1 MKRTLILL
9 FACLAM
15 VALLALPPRGALAAP
30 PPQGSTLSVVPDSSS
45 KSGQAGTS
53 VIYRVTISNSGT
65 VDETVKITLNNSE
78 YSVGVPGQIHVPVSS
93 PVVVDV
99 TVSIPSSAQSGN
111 SSAASLTFE
120 GLTSGSINP
129 LTLLTTVDAPPSTL
143 PQRPVVVIKS
153 YYAGTNTPKPGTSF
167 NLFLDLEN
175 KGGEEARDVKLTFM
189 SDSLLPEGTGGVLYA
204 AEMDSGGKKTVSQQ
218 IYISTSLIGSSVAS
232 LPVQMSYTDTNGTPY
247 TEAFNLT
254 ITLGAFAFGPTATP
268 TPTPT
273 AQSAVRPQLVV
284 GAYTTDVD
292 PLQPGSL
299 FALEMEVHNLGND
312 DADSV
317 TVVLGGGATVDNSG
331 TPQPGGTAGGSADLS
346 IFAPVGSS
354 NLLFMGDL
362 NSGASTKVSSR
373 LIVNV
378 SANPGAYQLKLSFVY
393 SNSKGVRMVDD
404 QVITLLIYRLPQLE
418 INFYMDPNPLMSGQP
433 NVLPVQITNL
443 GRTSAV
449 LGNMVVTSAAGDT
462 QNNISL
468 VGLLDP
474 GGSYP
479 WDVTFIPYQAGDATV
494 NVTINYTDDFNQ
506 PRQISHD
513 IPVNIIEGAPINGG
527 GGEGG
532 YFPGE
537 GGEMPPVI
545 EPVQETFWQKV
556 ARFFKGLFGLGS
568 DTPDESMP
576 VMPEGEVPTEG
587 DIIVVPGGGGKV
599 P

>member
-1 MKRTLILL
+1 M
-9 FACLAM
+9 
-15 VALLALPPRGALAAP
+15 
-30 PPQGSTLSVVPDSSS
+30 
-45 KSGQAGTS
+45 SG
-53 VIYRVTISNSGT
+53 Y
-65 VDETVKITLNNSE
+65 D
-78 YSVGVPGQIHVPVSS
+78 VGVAPNPVLVPANGSATVQ
-93 PVVVDV
+93 VA
-99 TVSIPSSAQSGN
+99 VSIPDGAAPGNNNVTTLNFVGSPPGTSA
-111 SSAASLTFE
+111 
-120 GLTSGSINP
+120 GLT
-129 LTLLTTVDAPPSTL
+129 LTTSVDAPPSTL

-167 NLFLDLEN
+167 NLFLELEN

-204 AEMDSGGKKTVSQQ
+204 AEINSGGKKTVSQQ
-218 IYISTSLIGSSVAS
+218 IYVGTSLIGQSVAS
-232 LPVQMSYTDTNGTPY
+232 LPVQMSYTDVTGAPY

-254 ITLGAFAFGPTATP
+254 ITLGAYAFGPTSTP

-299 FALEMEVHNLGND
+299 FALEMEVFNLGND

-331 TPQPGGTAGGSADLS
+331 TPQPGGTSGGSADLAV
-346 IFAPVGSS
+346 FAPVGSS
-354 NLLFMGDL
+354 NLIFLGDL
-362 NSGASTKVSSR
+362 NSGASTKVNSR

-393 SNSKGVRMVDD
+393 SNSKGQRMVDD

-443 GRTSAV
+443 GRNSAV
-449 LGNMVVTSAAGDT
+449 LGNLVVTSDAGDT

-479 WDVTFIPYQAGDATV
+479 WDVTFIPFQAGEATV

-506 PRQISHD
+506 PRQISQS
-513 IPVNIIEGAPINGG
+513 IPISVIEGAPMNAAA
-527 GGEGG
+527 
-532 YFPGE
+532 
-537 GGEMPPVI
+537 
-545 EPVQETFWQKV
+545 
-556 ARFFKGLFGLGS
+556 ARVNTSPARAARCPRYSSRCRRLSGRR
-568 DTPDESMP
+568 
-576 VMPEGEVPTEG
+576 
-587 DIIVVPGGGGKV
+587 
-599 P
+599 

>member
-1 MKRTLILL
+1 MKRTLIIL
-9 FACLAM
+9 FACLSM
-15 VALLALPPRGALAAP
+15 LTLLALPPSGALAAP
-30 PPQGSTLSVVPDSSS
+30 RLQGGTLNAEADDTT

-53 VIYRVTISNSGT
+53 VIYNVTIANSGLA
-65 VDETVKITLNNSE
+65 DETVKITWNSE
-78 YSVGVPGQIHVPVSS
+78 YSVGVPPQTTVPAGQQVAIEVA
-93 PVVVDV
+93 V
-99 TVSIPSSAQSGN
+99 TIPSSAQAGN
-111 SSAASLTFE
+111 SSAASLFFE
-120 GLTSGSINP
+120 GLASGSTDDI
-129 LTLLTTVDAPPSTL
+129 LLVTSVDAPPSTL

-153 YYAGTNTPKPGTSF
+153 YYADTNNPKPGTSF
-167 NLFLDLEN
+167 NLFLELEN
-175 KGGEEARDVKLTFM
+175 KGGEDARDVKLTFM
-189 SDSLLPEGTGGVLYA
+189 SDALLPEESGGVLYA
-204 AEMDSGGKKTVSQQ
+204 GGISSGNVKTVAQR
-218 IYISTSLIGSSVAS
+218 ILISTSLIGQSVAS
-232 LPVQMSYTDTNGTPY
+232 LPVQMVYSDAGGAPY

-254 ITLGAFAFGPTATP
+254 LTLGSYTFGPTSTP

-273 AQSAVRPQLVV
+273 SQAAVRPQLVV

-299 FALEMEVHNLGND
+299 FALEMEVFNLGND

-331 TPQPGGTAGGSADLS
+331 TPQPGGTSGGSADLAV
-346 IFAPVGSS
+346 FAPVGSS
-354 NLLFMGDL
+354 NLIFLGDL
-362 NSGASTKVSSR
+362 NAGASTKVNSR

-393 SNSKGVRMVDD
+393 SNSKGQRMVDD

-443 GRTSAV
+443 GRNSAV
-449 LGNMVVTSAAGDT
+449 LGNMVVTSEAGDT

-479 WDVTFIPYQAGDATV
+479 WDVTFIPFQAGDAMV

-506 PRQISHD
+506 QRQISQS
-513 IPVNIIEGAPINGG
+513 IPISIIEGAPMNG
-527 GGEGG
+527 GGEGE

-537 GGEMPPVI
+537 GGEMPPVF
-545 EPVQETFWQKV
+545 EPVQETVWQKV
-556 ARFFKGLFGLGS
+556 VRFFKGLFGLGS

-576 VMPEGEVPTEG
+576 VMPEGQIPSDSE
-587 DIIVVPGGGGKV
+587 IIVVPQGGGGKV